1 MLIVT
6 RRPGEEIQIGTD
18 VRVAVLE
25 VKSGG
30 SVRIGV
36 EAPRHVKVLRSELT
50 EEQADEVAPRAAGAG
65 R

>member
-6 RRPGEEIQIGTD
+6 RRPGEKIQIGED
-18 VRVAVLE
+18 IRVDILE

-36 EAPRHVKVLRSELT
+36 EAPRHVKVLRSELIDDH
-50 EEQADEVAPRAAGAG
+50 EDQSPRVANTG

>member
-6 RRPGEEIQIGTD
+6 RRPGEEIQIGAD

-50 EEQADEVAPRAAGAG
+50 DDHEEQTPRAATTG